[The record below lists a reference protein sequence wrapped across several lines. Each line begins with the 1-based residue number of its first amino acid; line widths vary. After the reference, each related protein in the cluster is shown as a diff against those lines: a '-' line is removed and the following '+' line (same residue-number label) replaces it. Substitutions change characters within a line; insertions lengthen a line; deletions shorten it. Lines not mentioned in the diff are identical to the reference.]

1 MEKLFLSESVKLNLL
16 GTSIFPIL
24 LVKLV
29 EPLIVRLL
37 ITIDFFSIFFNSAI
51 GVLVT

>member
-1 MEKLFLSESVKLNLL
+1 MEKSFLLESTKLNLL
-16 GTSIFPIL
+16 GTSKFPIL
-24 LVKLV
+24 LVKSV

-37 ITIDFFSIFFNSAI
+37 ITLDFFSIFFNSAI

>member
-1 MEKLFLSESVKLNLL
+1 MEKSFLLESTKLNLL

-24 LVKLV
+24 LVKSV

-37 ITIDFFSIFFNSAI
+37 ITIDCFSIFLSSET